1 MNNQHTKKEP
11 TIESQKEKDL
21 RHTKKQSPTY
31 HEKIKHQKKRE
42 TKLMKYHTKTEQ
54 IDMKIKTQ
62 LTFFDLN
69 EGTKCPQRDKRQAQ
83 NPKGEK
89 QTREEANQKGKN
101 KPERREPQPKRLRP
115 RRSQSENKTRPT
127 NRPTIGNH
135 DP

>member
-1 MNNQHTKKEP
+1 MAASEIFPMQEAIPTCKLPSKSDHYIKTLTCQRFTHPADYIKTMPINNHMNNQHTKKEP

-62 LTFFDLN
+62 LTF
-69 EGTKCPQRDKRQAQ
+69 
-83 NPKGEK
+83 
-89 QTREEANQKGKN
+89 
-101 KPERREPQPKRLRP
+101 
-115 RRSQSENKTRPT
+115 
-127 NRPTIGNH
+127 
-135 DP
+135 